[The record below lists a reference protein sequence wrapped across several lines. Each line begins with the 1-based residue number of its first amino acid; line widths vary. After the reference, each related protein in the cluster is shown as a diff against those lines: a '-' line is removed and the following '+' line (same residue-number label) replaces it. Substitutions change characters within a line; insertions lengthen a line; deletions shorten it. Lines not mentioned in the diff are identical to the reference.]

1 MQPVF
6 LFSCFYF
13 VWLVFVVVVFH
24 GFLTIS
30 HFSITEAQSTVYPL
44 LQMGQ
49 LMQKGFYIQLLLH
62 VGLKVNKKVTWAI
75 RSTYHVTISHNL
87 FTFQPTMNYL
97 NVNFV
102 TWEKLIQKPTGNILT
117 EDFRITVSRMI
128 DARHVPQ

>member
-1 MQPVF
+1 
-6 LFSCFYF
+6 
-13 VWLVFVVVVFH
+13 
-24 GFLTIS
+24 
-30 HFSITEAQSTVYPL
+30 
-44 LQMGQ
+44 MGQ

-62 VGLKVNKKVTWAI
+62 VGLKFNQEVTWAI
-75 RSTYHVTISHNL
+75 RSTYHVTISNNL
-87 FTFQPTMNYL
+87 ITFQPAMKYL